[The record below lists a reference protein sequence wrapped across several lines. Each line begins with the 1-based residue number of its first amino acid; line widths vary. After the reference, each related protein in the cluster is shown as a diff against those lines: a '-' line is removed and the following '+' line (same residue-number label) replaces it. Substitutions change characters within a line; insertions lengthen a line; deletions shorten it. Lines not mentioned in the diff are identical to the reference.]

1 MRAFF
6 LFSVQLNTNLQWKKN
21 NVYIYILFISIYLYK
36 RSIKLTQCLRLFQH
50 KPPPQ
55 PVQYLI
61 LMTIA
66 HQIRHPLANAARC
79 YCSQARTPL
88 WSSSSPVGSDC
99 SQRVWLGKSG
109 AASWRSVWSLS
120 QSDLLAVSPSWFFVV
135 FWLSTPQALVSPSR
149 LLGFTVARASRLLT
163 CLQAISFRRLVKIRG
178 T

>member
-1 MRAFF
+1 MRAIF
-6 LFSVQLNTNLQWKKN
+6 LFSVQLNTNLQWKKKIN
-21 NVYIYILFISIYLYK
+21 NIYIYILYISIYLYK

-79 YCSQARTPL
+79 YCSQATL

-99 SQRVWLGKSG
+99 SRRVWLGKSG
-109 AASWRSVWSLS
+109 AASWRSVWSPS
-120 QSDLLAVSPSWFFVV
+120 RSDLLAVSPSWFFLV
-135 FWLSTPQALVSPSR
+135 FLALYTAGTGFPLSIARIHCGESVPLANVSASHQLSQA
-149 LLGFTVARASRLLT
+149 
-163 CLQAISFRRLVKIRG
+163 CKD
-178 T
+178 